1 MNPDKA
7 DAAADAAAEKLSSDD
22 KLHPGFLIRRFQQ
35 VSVMLFLEQ
44 LGQHNVTPI
53 QFTLLRLVDATPDID
68 QVTIAKRAAL
78 DPSTVADVISRMEQ
92 KGLIERVPAEA
103 DRRKR
108 IVRLTWHLIALPDGA
123 EGKDVL
129 EVARPLAAKARQIL
143 FAPLDAEQQKTL
155 LDLISIVVDHQ
166 SADIL
171 GGGRASKPWSRVR

>member
-1 MNPDKA
+1 MSPDKA

-108 IVRLTWHLIALPDGA
+108 IVRLTT

>member
-108 IVRLTWHLIALPDGA
+108 IVRLTT

>member
-1 MNPDKA
+1 MSVDDAEPYA
-7 DAAADAAAEKLSSDD
+7 DKLSTDD

-44 LGQHNVTPI
+44 LGQHGVTPI
-53 QFTLLRLVDATPDID
+53 QFTVLRLLDAAADID

-78 DPSTVADVISRMEQ
+78 DPSTVTDVISRMEQ
-92 KGLIERVPAEA
+92 KGLVERAPAST

-108 IVRLTWHLIALPDGA
+108 IVRLTN

-129 EVARPLAAKARQIL
+129 ELARPLAARAREIL
-143 FAPLDAEQQKTL
+143 FSPLDPVQQKTL

-171 GGGRASKPWSRVR
+171 GGGRASKPWSRIR

>member
-1 MNPDKA
+1 MTPDKA

-108 IVRLTWHLIALPDGA
+108 IVRLTT